1 MLYDGSLDTEALL
14 NFVGAGNDGFVSK
27 WYDQSG
33 EGNDATQ
40 GSADTQPKI
49 VSGGTLESLN
59 SKPSVN
65 FINTGDKMNTTS
77 PFEVSSNFTVFNSNA
92 YSNVNYIFGSD
103 AYTASGLIS
112 GGTSAGIDGITA
124 FSNPNTLAYNDEEN
138 AAQRLVVLIQNE
150 NTNLDVNS
158 AGLVS
163 ATNIGSMYAE
173 TIGNRAPTRSFSVRG
188 NIQECIFF
196 SDDKSA
202 TKADIETNIND
213 YYNVY

>member
-1 MLYDGSLDTEALL
+1 
-14 NFVGAGNDGFVSK
+14 
-27 WYDQSG
+27 
-33 EGNDATQ
+33 
-40 GSADTQPKI
+40 
-49 VSGGTLESLN
+49 
-59 SKPSVN
+59 
-65 FINTGDKMNTTS
+65 MNTTS